1 MTQFISLW
9 GDVMIL
15 NNADSIKLGAGDV
28 DKVYLGAAEI
38 WSRSSYNLPQSIWE
52 QGGITEYGA
61 PSSRNDRIRARG
73 FYALKGHRKIKVT
86 LVSDNPMQ
94 YGPQFYVDNGGG
106 TMTSGTAYEGQW
118 TDSGA
123 VADLDTWVI
132 PADATHFRVAVRY
145 PNNGVVSV
153 SDLINAKYELL

>member
-1 MTQFISLW
+1 
-9 GDVMIL
+9 MIL
-15 NNADSIKLGAGDV
+15 NNANDIKLGTVDV
-28 DKVYLGAAEI
+28 DKVYLGATEI
-38 WSRSSYNLPQSIWE
+38 WSRYVWNLPPSEWE
-52 QGGITEYGA
+52 QGGINEYGA
-61 PSSRNDRIRARG
+61 ESSRNDRIRARG

-123 VADLDTWVI
+123 VADMGAWNI
-132 PADATHFRVAVRY
+132 PNDATHFRIALHY
-145 PNNGVVSV
+145 PNNGVISV
-153 SDLINAKYELL
+153 SDLVTAKYELLD